1 MRLVRRSAAVAVATV
16 TMLTVGAG
24 SALAHECVNPDKQAG
39 AGAQVIIDAN
49 NEDALPTFANP
60 GIEQRFMSGVTTE
73 DTFRGLIG
81 IDLDSDGTAD
91 LTTWIVGKYGEI
103 PLTAQMSG
111 AECHGVINM
120 GTYFEVCMQQG

>member
-16 TMLTVGAG
+16 TILTVGAG
-24 SALAHECVNPDKQAG
+24 SALAHECVNPDKKAG
-39 AGAQVIIDAN
+39 AGAQVLIDLT
-49 NEDALPTFANP
+49 NEDAPPVFLTK
-60 GIEQRFMSGVTTE
+60 GIQQRFESGVTTQ

-81 IDLDSDGTAD
+81 FDMDGDGTAD

-103 PLTAQMSG
+103 PLKAQLSG
-111 AECHGVINM
+111 AECHGVINI

>member
-1 MRLVRRSAAVAVATV
+1 MVRRSAAVAVATV

-24 SALAHECVNPDKQAG
+24 SALAHQCVNPDKQAG

-60 GIEQRFMSGVTTE
+60 GIERRFMSGVTSQ

-81 IDLDSDGTAD
+81 IDVDSDGDAD
-91 LTTWIVGKYGEI
+91 MTTWIVGKYGAI
-103 PLTAQMSG
+103 PLKAQLSG
-111 AECHGVINM
+111 AECHGVINI
-120 GTYFEVCMQQG
+120 GTHFEVCMQQG